1 LDSGVMIGMMD
12 RFNLTRKVTN
22 FGASIYVIHMSRL
35 MISRLSSELF
45 FMFASMMKTN
55 EKW

>member
-1 LDSGVMIGMMD
+1 MIGMMA
-12 RFNLTRKVTN
+12 RFNLKCKVRN
-22 FGASIYVIHMSRL
+22 YGASIYATQMTRL

-55 EKW
+55 EKWW